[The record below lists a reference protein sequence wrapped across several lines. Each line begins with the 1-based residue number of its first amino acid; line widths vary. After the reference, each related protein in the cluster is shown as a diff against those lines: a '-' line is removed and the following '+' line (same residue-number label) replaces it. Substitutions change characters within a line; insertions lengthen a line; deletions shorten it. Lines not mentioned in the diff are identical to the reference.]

1 MNDST
6 RFLSAL
12 LVTAVVWV
20 APALAADAG
29 AAKAR
34 MRERVPV
41 IDRLKVSEAV
51 GENNQGFLEV
61 RGGGGGD
68 AASVVSAENTD
79 RQAVFADTAS
89 RTGSSAEVVGRAF
102 AKQIAA
108 ASASGVWIQRENGQ
122 WYKK

>member
-1 MNDST
+1 MNAST

-20 APALAADAG
+20 VPAFTAAASD
-29 AAKAR
+29 AKAR

-41 IDRLKVSEAV
+41 IDRFKVSAAV

-61 RGGGGGD
+61 RGGGAGD
-68 AASVVSAENTD
+68 AAAVVSSENTD

-89 RTGSSAEVVGRAF
+89 RTCSSAQVVGRAF
-102 AKQIAA
+102 AQQMAA

-122 WYKK
+122 GYKK

>member
-1 MNDST
+1 MNAST

-12 LVTAVVWV
+12 LVSAVVWV
-20 APALAADAG
+20 APAFAAEAG

-79 RQAVFADTAS
+79 RQVVFADTAS

>member
-1 MNDST
+1 MNAST

-12 LVTAVVWV
+12 FATAIVCV
-20 APALAADAG
+20 APAFAADAN

-51 GENNQGFLEV
+51 GENNRGFLEV
-61 RGGGGGD
+61 RSGGD
-68 AASVVSAENTD
+68 EAASVAAAENAD
-79 RQAVFADTAS
+79 RQEVFADTAS
-89 RTGSSAEVVGRAF
+89 KAGSSAEVVGRAF

-108 ASASGVWIQRENGQ
+108 ASAAGVWVQRENGQ